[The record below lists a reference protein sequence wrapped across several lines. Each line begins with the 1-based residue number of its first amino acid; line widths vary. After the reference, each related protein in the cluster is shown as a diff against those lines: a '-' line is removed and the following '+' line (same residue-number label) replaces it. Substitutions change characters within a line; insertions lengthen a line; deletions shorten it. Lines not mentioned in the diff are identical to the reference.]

1 MPFFGFGGRQPEPPQ
16 GTRVDPARSARLD
29 ATIADQIRDGEPGLA
44 IAVVKDN
51 AVAHLVAYGLA
62 DAQRNVPAKTD
73 TMFHLASCGKQ
84 FTALGI
90 LKLVEAGRVVLD
102 DPIGLH
108 LPAIAGFGAEVT
120 IRRLLNHTSGIRD
133 LYDEDGY
140 QTVLSYA
147 ARPTNA
153 DIIAVY
159 AKLGCPMA
167 AAPGAA
173 FVYSNSGYELLGA
186 VIERAAG
193 ESYAN
198 FFRRIVFDP
207 VKMND
212 TFSVPDR
219 RMNDP
224 RRAIGYGSD
233 NDGFY
238 EHEGSEFD
246 DLVGAGSFVTTAP
259 DLCLYDAAL
268 NANAVVSEA
277 SMRLAL
283 TDGKTNDGKN
293 IGYGLGWYVDRDNV
307 GPYAEH
313 DGDWAGFYSWIRR
326 YLDRSL
332 SIYVLTN
339 NPEVKLKEVA
349 DAASGAFADLVA

>member
-1 MPFFGFGGRQPEPPQ
+1 MPFFGFGGRKPEPPA
-16 GTRVDPARSARLD
+16 GVRVDPSRSARLD
-29 ATIADQIRDGEPGLA
+29 AFIADQIRDGEPGLA
-44 IAVVKDN
+44 IAVVKDHT
-51 AVAHLVAYGLA
+51 VAHLAAYGLA
-62 DAQRNVPAKTD
+62 DAQRNVPTRPD

-90 LKLVEAGRVVLD
+90 LKLMEAGRVVLD
-102 DPIGLH
+102 DPVGLH
-108 LPAIAGFGAEVT
+108 LPTVAGFGREVT
-120 IRRLLNHTSGIRD
+120 IRRLLQHTSGIRD

-140 QTVLSYA
+140 ETVMRYTS
-147 ARPTNA
+147 RPTNA
-153 DIIAVY
+153 DILAVY
-159 AKLGCPMA
+159 AKLGCPMTA
-167 AAPGAA
+167 RPGAEFA
-173 FVYSNSGYELLGA
+173 YSNSGYELLGA

-224 RRAIGYGSD
+224 RRAVGYGSD
-233 NDGFY
+233 NDGFF

-259 DLCLYDAAL
+259 DLCLYDSAL
-268 NANAVVSEA
+268 ATNALVTEA

-283 TDGKTNDGKN
+283 TSGKTNDGKDT
-293 IGYGLGWYVDRDNV
+293 GYGFGWYIDSYRAM
-307 GPYAEH
+307 PYAEH
-313 DGDWAGFYSWIRR
+313 DGDWAGFYSMIRR
-326 YLDRSL
+326 YQERPL
-332 SIYVLTN
+332 SVYLLTN
-339 NPEVKLKEVA
+339 NPEVGLKAVIE
-349 DAASGAFADLVA
+349 AASDTFADLVA